1 MYIDMRVS
9 GADTAKPCI
18 SFAHFGFE
26 EALMET
32 IRRAGYSEPSG
43 IQQQAIPV
51 ALSGRDIIGI
61 AKTGSGKTAAFLL
74 PMIVHIMDQEELDK
88 GDGPIGVVL
97 APTRELADQ
106 IYSEAKRF
114 AKAYGLRVA
123 VVYGGASKQDQFK
136 TLRSGV
142 EIVVATPGRLIDMIK
157 MKATNFKRT
166 SFLVMDE
173 ADRFFD
179 LGFGKYSHMS
189 FLICS
194 CFMKKLSSIANP
206 PAFR

>member
-1 MYIDMRVS
+1 MRVS
-9 GADTAKPCI
+9 GADVAKPCI

-43 IQQQAIPV
+43 IQRQAMPV

-74 PMIVHIMDQEELDK
+74 PMIVHIMDQDELEK

-136 TLRSGV
+136 ALRAGV
-142 EIVVATPGRLIDMIK
+142 EILVATPGRLIDMIK
-157 MKATNFKRT
+157 MKATNFRRA
-166 SFLVMDE
+166 SFLVLDE
-173 ADRFFD
+173 ADRVFD
-179 LGFGKYSHMS
+179 LGFGM
-189 FLICS
+189 LQT
-194 CFMKKLSSIANP
+194 L
-206 PAFR
+206 